1 LGWGLTPSFDTFDP
15 PICRKAVVSR
25 ELFLNGW
32 ILEDFMLKSQGI
44 GILFIMIAT
53 LGLASLACRL
63 GTKATTSTPAAQAA
77 TQITAPQVPNTPSPV
92 KTTAPEQPAAEG
104 QPAPKNQPTANPGKL
119 SISIDEAQL
128 NSMVATEFNKQNNP
142 ELINPKI
149 HLQNGQ
155 ILVSGEVNRSGLN
168 ASFSGT
174 LTVEVTPDGHLQY
187 TVVSASL
194 GPLPLPQAMRDQIA
208 TQLNNIL
215 GTPQTKDGQQI
226 YVENV
231 NIGNGEMTITGHIR

>member
-1 LGWGLTPSFDTFDP
+1 M
-15 PICRKAVVSR
+15 RAVVSK
-25 ELFLNGW
+25 ELFLNGC

-44 GILFIMIAT
+44 GILILMIAA
-53 LGLASLACRL
+53 LWLACLACRL
-63 GTKATTSTPAAQAA
+63 GTIATTSTPAAEAA
-77 TQITAPQVPNTPSPV
+77 TPITATQVVDTPSPIQ
-92 KTTAPEQPAAEG
+92 TTTPEQPAA
-104 QPAPKNQPTANPGKL
+104 KNQPTANPGKL
-119 SISIDEAQL
+119 SITVDEAQL

-149 HLQNGQ
+149 HLQTGQ